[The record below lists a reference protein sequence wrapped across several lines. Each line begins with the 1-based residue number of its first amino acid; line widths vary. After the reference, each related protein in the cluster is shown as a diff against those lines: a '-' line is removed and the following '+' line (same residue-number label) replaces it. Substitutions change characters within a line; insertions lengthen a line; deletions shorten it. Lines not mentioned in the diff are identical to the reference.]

1 MKYLKTF
8 EDFSPVSREEKI
20 DILAKTTSYS
30 MEDLQQMSDDEL
42 DTLYSGNDA
51 EDTVVPETAEENTPV
66 AAEGASSPGA
76 SEEDDNYDMY
86 RADGPMSRE
95 ELRQMH
101 NTIQEKKKNKGF
113 LAMMDAKKK
122 KEEGKDGKK
131 EDKKDAKKDDK
142 KDDKKPVAKKK

>member
-51 EDTVVPETAEENTPV
+51 EDTVVPETAEEHTPV
-66 AAEGASSPGA
+66 AAEGATSGA
-76 SEEDDNYDMY
+76 SDEDDNYDMY
-86 RADGPMSRE
+86 RSDGPMTRE

-101 NTIQEKKKNKGF
+101 QTIQEKKKNKGF
-113 LAMMDAKKK
+113 IAMMDAKKRK
-122 KEEGKDGKK
+122 EKGEEG
-131 EDKKDAKKDDK
+131 KKDAKKDDK